1 MNKNVYTTLHYTT
14 LHYTTLHLGLR
25 NLNVGGTC
33 AAPSTYKNPL
43 RTCRQPGVFA
53 GDFCVYWNAGDPPAT
68 QSIRKKF
75 ITNILLNNQ
84 NLIRK

>member
-25 NLNVGGTC
+25 NLNVGGAC

-43 RTCRQPGVFA
+43 RTCRHIGVSA
-53 GDFCVYWNAGDPPAT
+53 GDSCVYVECGRPARHT
-68 QSIRKKF
+68 IRPK
-75 ITNILLNNQ
+75 NNS
-84 NLIRK
+84 